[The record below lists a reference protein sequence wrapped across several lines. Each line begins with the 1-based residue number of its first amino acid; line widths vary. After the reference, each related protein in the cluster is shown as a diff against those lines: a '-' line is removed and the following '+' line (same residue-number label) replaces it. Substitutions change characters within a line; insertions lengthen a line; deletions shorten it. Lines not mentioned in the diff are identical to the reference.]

1 MALTISVTSKGV
13 DELGASCLIAG
24 LHARFCK
31 RVRCG
36 NLMAKY
42 LQNLEQQA

>member
-1 MALTISVTSKGV
+1 MALTISVTSKGAG
-13 DELGASCLIAG
+13 ELGASSFIAG

-31 RVRCG
+31 RVRYG